1 MFSKARLDTLSDGI
15 FGVAMTLLIL
25 DVRLP
30 DDFHP
35 QDGAELL
42 QGLLELWPKF
52 LPYVLSF
59 GVLGLRW
66 LANIEVRTRA
76 EYVNRE
82 YVNWWLLYHLLI
94 TCVPFT
100 TIVVGRFAHL
110 APAIWLYAGHTLS
123 DRRGRPSSGP
133 HHAASGAGRP
143 SALPADVGDAAD
155 RLLAAGDCASFV
167 DPRVALWALALN
179 FAGPVIR
186 RWSTRPAYRIEP
198 AARLCRPSQWFARA
212 AACPARRGIRMKN
225 WLSFRAALAL
235 GLAASLLAL
244 AAPAHA
250 EKRVAL
256 VIGNNDYK
264 NVPKLQKAVNDART
278 MGDTLKQLGFSVM
291 VAENQTRQAFSET
304 LLAFDKAVE
313 PGDTAFF
320 FYAGH
325 GFEIAG
331 QNFLLPTDVPA
342 ATEGQ
347 EELVRDASVLAD
359 RVIERLQNKKVRTAI
374 LVFDACRNNPF
385 ERAGTRAV
393 AGGGG
398 LAPMT
403 QLPEG
408 VFSVF
413 SAGPRQTA
421 LDRLSNND
429 DNPNSVFTR
438 TFAKELLQPGE
449 NLVQVAQHTRRI
461 VSEMAETVSHKQIP
475 VYFDQMVDDVFLNGV
490 AKGAGRGGQE
500 AQNRPSRRSR
510 SRRCRRC
517 RCRAPRPRTTF
528 RQRADRDVLPPQWR
542 LDRGVL
548 DRRSDARDFL
558 ADGRCRRIPRDRIS
572 RHARSAHPQADAQS
586 LDRACRRRAGGDHPG
601 PLCRHIR
608 RIAGT
613 VSDQIRSGGGADPR
627 SAQDPRHDRDQLAV
641 VSRVQRAAGLLHPS
655 DVVSLRDPRGARR
668 HRHARCRTRC

>member
-1 MFSKARLDTLSDGI
+1 MAIETSCMRGTDETGC
-15 FGVAMTLLIL
+15 
-25 DVRLP
+25 R
-30 DDFHP
+30 
-35 QDGAELL
+35 
-42 QGLLELWPKF
+42 QGRWHW
-52 LPYVLSF
+52 VW
-59 GVLGLRW
+59 LR
-66 LANIEVRTRA
+66 
-76 EYVNRE
+76 
-82 YVNWWLLYHLLI
+82 
-94 TCVPFT
+94 C
-100 TIVVGRFAHL
+100 
-110 APAIWLYAGHTLS
+110 
-123 DRRGRPSSGP
+123 
-133 HHAASGAGRP
+133 
-143 SALPADVGDAAD
+143 
-155 RLLAAGDCASFV
+155 
-167 DPRVALWALALN
+167 
-179 FAGPVIR
+179 
-186 RWSTRPAYRIEP
+186 
-198 AARLCRPSQWFARA
+198 
-212 AACPARRGIRMKN
+212 
-225 WLSFRAALAL
+225 
-235 GLAASLLAL
+235 AL
-244 AAPAHA
+244 AAPAYA

-278 MGDTLKQLGFSVM
+278 MGDTLKQLGFTVM
-291 VAENQTRQAFSET
+291 VAENQTRQAFSQT

-359 RVIERLQNKKVRTAI
+359 RIIERLQNKKVRTSI

-438 TFAKELLQPGE
+438 TFAKELTAARRQPGSGRPAHAPARQRDGGDRQPQADPG
-449 NLVQVAQHTRRI
+449 LFRPDGRRRVPERRCQGPI
-461 VSEMAETVSHKQIP
+461 RS
-475 VYFDQMVDDVFLNGV
+475 
-490 AKGAGRGGQE
+490 AKESQD
-500 AQNRPSRRSR
+500 RPSRRRR

-517 RCRAPRPRTTF
+517 RRRAWRRRTTASTRRSRCSRATMAAGPWCSRSPIRRSGFPGGWATPANSARPAFIDTLDPRT
-528 RQRADRDVLPPQWR
+528 RKRMPNP
-542 LDRGVL
+542 
-548 DRRSDARDFL
+548 SIEL
-558 ADGRCRRIPRDRIS
+558 A
-572 RHARSAHPQADAQS
+572 ADAPAATIQVRYV
-586 LDRACRRRAGGDHPG
+586 DIIG
-601 PLCRHIR
+601 

-613 VSDQIRSGGGADPR
+613 VPDQVRSEAALIRDQRKILDMTATSWLSFREFNGLLVYYTHLMSYRCAIREVRIGIDSAVPDKVLKMPPCDPR
-627 SAQDPRHDRDQLAV
+627 DPSAIPHDAQPYLKLAPSTQFVSVELTYRDGS
-641 VSRVQRAAGLLHPS
+641 VSEIKS
-655 DVVSLRDPRGARR
+655 FRR
-668 HRHARCRTRC
+668 